1 LLSQTGT
8 PMAECGFDV
17 QRATNFVIWNCIG
30 PTRHPLVILLWLAR
44 MAVPEEMWQAA
55 LTDRGEG

>member
-1 LLSQTGT
+1 
-8 PMAECGFDV
+8 MAECGFDV